1 MYVRAAG
8 ALREELGGHTRGANS
23 GYNGIMLL
31 QGNESIGNREVRHK
45 D

>member
-8 ALREELGGHTRGANS
+8 ALREELVGHTRGANS
-23 GYNGIMLL
+23 RYNRIMLL
-31 QGNESIGNREVRHK
+31 QGNESIGNRSASR